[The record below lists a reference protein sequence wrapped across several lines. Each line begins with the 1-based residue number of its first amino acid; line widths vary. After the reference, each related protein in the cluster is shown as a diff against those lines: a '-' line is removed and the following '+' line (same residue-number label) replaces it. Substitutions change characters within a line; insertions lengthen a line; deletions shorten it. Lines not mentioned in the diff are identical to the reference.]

1 MSATLSSFLAKLSS
15 LVMGNESSSEMDESG
30 GTVLQTQGEEDLWT
44 LRLHRGPGGEGEG
57 VCVFTRKPGDGAQA
71 ELCANAVEVWSWRSV
86 KLVAS

>member
-71 ELCANAVEVWSWRSV
+71 EFCANAVEVWSWRSV